1 MCQHTDKFGISSRL
15 QEIISLLGQSQV
27 FEEASEI
34 LEELTGVIISAKQ
47 IQRVSE
53 YYGDKLEDLNKAYD
67 QGLKP
72 APVLDIPPSDTV
84 YAMVDGSMVL
94 IREQGWKEIKVG
106 RVYGESSRVAIQPG
120 RQQVSE
126 SLYVCHLGNNKDFF
140 NKFDPYID
148 HYKRKVIIGDGA
160 KWIWSWAGDYH
171 SDALQILD
179 FFHAVEKL
187 GTYAAAEYADDK
199 VRNRWLD
206 KQKLRLKN
214 NEVLDI
220 INELSSHTARNNKAA
235 RLLMQVVGYYQSNAG
250 RMQYKTYLEQGYLIG
265 SGAIESAHRNVIQQ
279 RLKLSGQRWSVQGVQ
294 AMANLRAC
302 KKANQWKI
310 LIDCIKGAA

>member
-1 MCQHTDKFGISSRL
+1 
-15 QEIISLLGQSQV
+15 
-27 FEEASEI
+27 
-34 LEELTGVIISAKQ
+34 
-47 IQRVSE
+47 
-53 YYGDKLEDLNKAYD
+53 LNKAYD
-67 QGLKP
+67 QGVKP

-84 YAMVDGSMVL
+84 YAMVDGSMVF
-94 IREQGWKEIKVG
+94 IREQGWKEIKLG
-106 RVYGESSRVAIQPG
+106 RVYGASSCVPVQTG
-120 RQQVSE
+120 RQQVTD

-148 HYKRKVIIGDGA
+148 RYKQKVIIGDGA
-160 KWIWSWAGDYH
+160 RCIWRWAEDFH

-187 GTYAAAEYADDK
+187 GIYATAEFADDK
-199 VRNRWLD
+199 VRGKWLD
-206 KQKLRLKN
+206 RQKIRLKN
-214 NEVLDI
+214 NQVGDI
-220 INELSSHTARNNKAA
+220 IQELKGHKARNSKAA
-235 RLLMQVVGYYQSNAG
+235 RLLMQVVGYYQSNAV

-265 SGAIESAHRNVIQQ
+265 SGAIESAHRNVVQQ
-279 RLKLSGQRWSVQGVQ
+279 RLKLSGQRWSPQGVQ

>member
-1 MCQHTDKFGISSRL
+1 MSSKL
-15 QEIISLLGQSQV
+15 QEIISLLGQSHV
-27 FEEASEI
+27 FEEAGEI
-34 LEELTGVIISAKQ
+34 LQELAGVSISAKQ

-53 YYGDKLEDLNKAYD
+53 YYGDKLEALNQAYD
-67 QGLKP
+67 QGIKP
-72 APVLDIPPSDTV
+72 APVLDIPLCDTV

-94 IREQGWKEIKVG
+94 IREEGWKEIKVG
-106 RVYGESSRVAIQPG
+106 RVYGESSRVAVQPG
-120 RQQVSE
+120 RQQVTE

-140 NKFDPYID
+140 TKFDPYID
-148 HYKRKVIIGDGA
+148 HYKQKVILGDGA
-160 KWIWSWAGDYH
+160 RWIWRWAEDFH

-187 GTYAAAEYADDK
+187 GIYAAAEFVDDK
-199 VRNRWLD
+199 LRSKWLD
-206 KQKLRLKN
+206 QQKLRLKN
-214 NEVLDI
+214 NQVRDI
-220 INELSSHTARNNKAA
+220 IAELQAHKARNSKAA
-235 RLLMQVVGYYQSNAG
+235 GLLKQVLGYYQSNIS

-302 KKANQWKI
+302 KKAKQWKT

>member
-1 MCQHTDKFGISSRL
+1 M
-15 QEIISLLGQSQV
+15 
-27 FEEASEI
+27 
-34 LEELTGVIISAKQ
+34 LTGVIISAKQ

-53 YYGDKLEDLNKAYD
+53 YYGDKLEELNKEYD
-67 QGLKP
+67 RGTKP

-106 RVYGESSRVAIQPG
+106 RIYGESSRVAIQAD
-120 RQQVSE
+120 RQQVSD

-140 NKFDPYID
+140 TKFDPYID

-160 KWIWSWAGDYH
+160 RWIWRWAEDFH

-187 GTYAAAEYADDK
+187 GIYAVAEFADDK
-199 VRNRWLD
+199 LRGKWLD
-206 KQKLRLKN
+206 QQKLRLKN
-214 NEVLDI
+214 NQVEDI
-220 INELSSHTARNNKAA
+220 IEELQAHKARNTKAA
-235 RLLMQVVGYYQSNAG
+235 GLLKEVVGYYQSNIS

-279 RLKLSGQRWSVQGVQ
+279 RLKLSGQRWSVQGLQ

-310 LIDCIKGAA
+310 IINCIKGAA